1 MRLFARRSPDITAV
15 VTGASSGIGAAT
27 ARRLSELGFDV
38 VLGGRRLD
46 RVREVAA
53 ECGGRA
59 LRLDV
64 TEDASVAAFVAEVG
78 DCRVLVNNAGG
89 ALGLRA
95 ISDADLGEW
104 RRMYDTNVLG
114 TVRMTKSLLP
124 QLEATGG
131 HVVVVGSIAGS
142 EVYPGGGGYTA
153 AKHAEDALTRTLRL
167 ELLGRPVRV
176 TQVMPGMVNTEFSL
190 VRLGSQ
196 DAADRVYE
204 GMTPLTAGDVADVI
218 GYVVTRPP
226 HVCIDTVRVLPL
238 EQATALQTHRRPQPG
253 A

>member
-1 MRLFARRSPDITAV
+1 MTAV

-38 VLGGRRLD
+38 VLGARRLD
-46 RVREVAA
+46 RVRRIAT

-59 LRLDV
+59 LQLDV
-64 TEDASVAAFVAEVG
+64 TDADSVAAFAAEVG

-89 ALGLRA
+89 ALGLRP
-95 ISDADLGEW
+95 IEDADVDEW
-104 RRMYDTNVLG
+104 RRMYETNVLG

-124 QLEATGG
+124 QLEAAGG
-131 HVVVVGSIAGS
+131 HVVVVGSIAGV

-153 AKHAEDALTRTLRL
+153 AKHAEDSLARTLRL

-176 TQVMPGMVNTEFSL
+176 SQVMPGMVNTEFSL

-196 DAADRVYE
+196 EAADRVYQ
-204 GMTPLTAGDVADVI
+204 GMTPLSAADVADVI

-226 HVCIDTVRVLPL
+226 HVCIDTVRVLPRA
-238 EQATALQTHRRPQPG
+238 QASALQVHRQT
-253 A
+253 